1 MRKNDAVSPV
11 SFKAFVTRL
20 PQKGMPVA
28 IDADEKQRKALAAEH
43 GLLSVERFHAELLV
57 APWKRNGVKVSG
69 HVEADITQ
77 ECVVTLEPLTATIS
91 EEVDSL
97 FLPADS
103 KLGRLGFGEGG
114 EVHVDAEGPDSPET
128 FTGDTIDIG
137 ALAEEFFALAIDPY
151 PRKPGA
157 ALASEDEG
165 QDLQQAESPLQEKL
179 RQLRGK
185 TE

>member
-1 MRKNDAVSPV
+1 MRENDAVSPV

-77 ECVVTLEPLTATIS
+77 ECVA
-91 EEVDSL
+91 
-97 FLPADS
+97 
-103 KLGRLGFGEGG
+103 RLNRT
-114 EVHVDAEGPDSPET
+114 DARELAAKPET
-128 FTGDTIDIG
+128 WLDSNLSETIQQTLRDLPKLSDAIAASYFAHSAISRTG
-137 ALAEEFFALAIDPY
+137 
-151 PRKPGA
+151 
-157 ALASEDEG
+157 
-165 QDLQQAESPLQEKL
+165 
-179 RQLRGK
+179 RGSAQ
-185 TE
+185 